1 MQKGKKELVR
11 KGAEFLQSSA
21 RLCALGLNSWTEAIE
36 NINYF
41 REAKV
46 AADFHAKK
54 LKERMGLRV
63 WKRFIR

>member
-1 MQKGKKELVR
+1 MQKDKKELVR

-46 AADFHAKK
+46 AADFNAKQVYK
-54 LKERMGLRV
+54 RMGMRV